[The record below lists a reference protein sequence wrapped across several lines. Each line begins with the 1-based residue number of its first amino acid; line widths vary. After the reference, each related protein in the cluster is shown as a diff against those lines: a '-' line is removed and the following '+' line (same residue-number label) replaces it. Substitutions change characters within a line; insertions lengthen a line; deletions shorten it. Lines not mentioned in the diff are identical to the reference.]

1 MGDSVEAV
9 GRADEEWISLQE
21 ASDLLGVAASTV
33 RRWADSGRVPVKRT
47 LGGHRRF
54 ERAAVLNVARSLSDE
69 PSAPP
74 PPQPPSVESERDTD
88 RTRQWQARFASHPTS
103 ARMRELGQQLLGVL
117 LQFVKRRDEEVR
129 FLAEGRGIGER
140 YGAEARA
147 AGVSMADTIEAF
159 LRFRNAHT
167 QYAVAPPQSAHAA
180 ALAEYMGT
188 RERVDRFMDTL
199 LMGVVA
205 GHERGDAVG

>member
-1 MGDSVEAV
+1 MGDSVEAA

-69 PSAPP
+69 PSAL
-74 PPQPPSVESERDTD
+74 PQPAMVESERDAD
-88 RTRQWQARFASHPTS
+88 RTRQWQARFASQPTS

-147 AGVSMADTIEAF
+147 AGVSMADTLEAF

-180 ALAEYMGT
+180 ALAEYMAT

-199 LMGVVA
+199 LMGVVV
-205 GHERGDAVG
+205 GHERGDTLG